1 MDLWF
6 YLTVVFGIILVALTT
21 LWLMERERRKTMLR
35 AEKPPIS
42 ISPPPERWPWPI
54 GKTVSDEAV
63 KDAKDKL
70 RVLELER
77 EILSYAIRRLYEAQ
91 AEGKITVEER
101 DSLILKYR
109 EDLERVKQEIARGE
123 SIIALNE
130 LERMQEEFLKM
141 FSERF
146 ETLNRRI
153 EELRTITGLAPSPA
167 ELTAKPKEAAK
178 EKVEEQ
184 PEKAPAPRR
193 RRESAKPKPVTEQP
207 ISEKEESE
215 ESEADKRIE
224 QIMAEVEK
232 VLSRLSQIELEE

>member
-1 MDLWF
+1 
-6 YLTVVFGIILVALTT
+6 
-21 LWLMERERRKTMLR
+21 MERERRKTALR
-35 AEKPPIS
+35 VENPPTS
-42 ISPPPERWPWPI
+42 VSPLPEGWPWST
-54 GKTVSDEAV
+54 GKTVSDEVV

-130 LERMQEEFLKM
+130 LERMQEEFIKM

-153 EELRTITGLAPSPA
+153 EELRTITRLAPSTA
-167 ELTAKPKEAAK
+167 ELPVKSKEAAREK
-178 EKVEEQ
+178 EEEQ
-184 PEKAPAPRR
+184 PEKVPAPRR
-193 RRESAKPKPVTEQP
+193 KREGAKPKSITEQP
-207 ISEKEESE
+207 SPEKEERE
-215 ESEADKRIE
+215 EDEADKRIE

-232 VLSRLSQIELEE
+232 VLSRLSQIEIGE

>member
-6 YLTVVFGIILVALTT
+6 YLTVIFGVTLAALTM
-21 LWLMERERRKTMLR
+21 LWLMERERRKIALR
-35 AEKPPIS
+35 VENLPAS
-42 ISPPPERWPWPI
+42 GSPPEKWPWPT
-54 GKTVSDEAV
+54 GKTVSDDAIKE
-63 KDAKDKL
+63 AKDKL

-130 LERMQEEFLKM
+130 LERMQEEFIKM

-153 EELRTITGLAPSPA
+153 EELRTITGLTPSPA
-167 ELTAKPKEAAK
+167 ESATKPKEEAREK
-178 EKVEEQ
+178 EGEQ
-184 PEKAPAPRR
+184 PEKAPRR
-193 RRESAKPKPVTEQP
+193 RRESAKLKSATEQP
-207 ISEKEESE
+207 SPEKEEKE

-224 QIMAEVEK
+224 QIMAEIEK
-232 VLSRLSQIELEE
+232 VLSRLSQIEIEE

>member
-6 YLTVVFGIILVALTT
+6 YLTVVFGVTLVALIM
-21 LWLMERERRKTMLR
+21 LWLMEREKRKIALR
-35 AEKPPIS
+35 FEKPPVS
-42 ISPPPERWPWPI
+42 GSPPEKWPWPT
-54 GKTVSDEAV
+54 GKTVSDEAI
-63 KDAKDKL
+63 KEAKDKL

-91 AEGKITVEER
+91 AEGKISVEER

-130 LERMQEEFLKM
+130 LERMQEEFIKM

-153 EELRTITGLAPSPA
+153 EELRTITGLAPPPA
-167 ELTAKPKEAAK
+167 ELATKPKEAVREK
-178 EKVEEQ
+178 EEEQ
-184 PEKAPAPRR
+184 PEKTPAPRR
-193 RRESAKPKPVTEQP
+193 RREGAKPKSVTEQP
-207 ISEKEESE
+207 SSEKEERE

-232 VLSRLSQIELEE
+232 VLSRLSQIEIEE